1 MHYSVCHSVLMELL
15 QIVHVP
21 KQFALTQAKKR
32 DQAMRLCS
40 IKGSERKEG
49 TFSLSG
55 LMNEGDA
62 SLIFSVHRS
71 QLFPNNADL
80 LSSLWEDTTERAIR
94 TSFQRSLSGENG

>member
-71 QLFPNNADL
+71 LN
-80 LSSLWEDTTERAIR
+80 
-94 TSFQRSLSGENG
+94 SFQITQPYCRLFGKTPQREQ